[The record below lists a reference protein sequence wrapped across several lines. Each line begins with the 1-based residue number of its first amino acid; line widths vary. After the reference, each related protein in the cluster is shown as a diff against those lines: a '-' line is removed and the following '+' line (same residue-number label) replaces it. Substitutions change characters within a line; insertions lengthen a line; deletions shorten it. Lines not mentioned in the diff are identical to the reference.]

1 MFIDQVTIDA
11 IAGNGGSGVT
21 AFRREKFYPKGGPS
35 GGDGGRGGS
44 VYAVGEP
51 NIWTLLDRNAELPEG
66 VASWRVPS
74 LAIMKGT
81 TLGARDF
88 GMYFRGLGY
97 GTRFAV
103 RNDQL
108 VALSREQWTTMRMED
123 QFNALLYLGP
133 PSSMTEAPLAS
144 GLCQDA
150 QFVKPICNGSPCS
163 HPPFEIENFEKACGL

>member
-1 MFIDQVTIDA
+1 MSTWQAQTVVSLLERDA
-11 IAGNGGSGVT
+11 GARV
-21 AFRREKFYPKGGPS
+21 F
-35 GGDGGRGGS
+35 
-44 VYAVGEP
+44 

-103 RNDQL
+103 RNDQP